1 MAPVFALVLVL
12 VSMPVGA
19 AGQNSLRPS
28 GDVGLGVTRAGHG
41 VGLGGKF
48 SVRATPGAWGIG
60 VRLMVMDGAR
70 RRLLDCSVF
79 CNPWESLRER
89 SLLVYRRIDTPA
101 GARLYLGAGV
111 GRLTGRKFI
120 GSSTDFDPN
129 VREYG
134 ASFEVSYYFARTGD
148 AISRFATTANGHIG
162 RGGASI
168 QLTIGFGL
176 SG

>member
-1 MAPVFALVLVL
+1 MIHLALLALPQGV
-12 VSMPVGA
+12 
-19 AGQNSLRPS
+19 AGQTDLRPS
-28 GDVGLGVTRAGHG
+28 SDVGVGLTRAGHG

-48 SVRATPGAWGIG
+48 SLRATPGAWGIG

-70 RRLLDCSVF
+70 RTILDCSVF
-79 CNPWESLRER
+79 CAPRESLRER

-134 ASFEVSYYFARTGD
+134 ASFEAAYYFARTGD